1 MLISLTA
8 RHLTKGLSYIKDDR
22 YLILDFR
29 LFEFRVLMLGVKILD
44 VRH

>member
-22 YLILDFR
+22 YLRLDFK
-29 LFEFRVLMLGVKILD
+29 LLTFSF
-44 VRH
+44 